1 MMTDDLAGHVL
12 CLCCQT
18 TRSEARTTRLEE
30 ALRARPDWARFLELG
45 HRHDVLPLL
54 HFHLSGFGPDLVP
67 AAVTE
72 KLQDEA
78 RSVARRNL
86 YLNQELHALFEA
98 LATAGIEAISLKGP
112 ILAATAYPSP
122 ALRRYS
128 DLDVLVRRKDVPK
141 AMAVLSDR
149 SYEPWETLSAA
160 QEEILLNVG
169 YSRPYGRKLDWI
181 GVDLHWGFSQN
192 FFAGQIE
199 PAHIWHEAEF
209 VTVQGRPIRSL
220 PRPLLPLALCVHGA
234 KHGPYPWPKLKWI
247 ADMSELLRTR
257 SEEDWEQ
264 TFQVAEGLG
273 LKRVLLLGLALPNQL
288 LEAELPARAREELD
302 GDATFTELTAWIL
315 AYLFG
320 SAELRPSFEERTWFD
335 LAMQDR
341 ATGRIRYLA
350 RRTLLPGRR
359 DWNRVELPAFL
370 TFLYVPLRY
379 GRLIAKYGLHPT
391 RLRRLRRKRS
401 TPTPGRHSAD

>member
-1 MMTDDLAGHVL
+1 MTDDLAGRLV

-18 TRSEARTTRLEE
+18 TRSEARTARLEE
-30 ALRARPDWARFLELG
+30 VLGAGPDWDRLLEFG
-45 HRHDVLPLL
+45 DRHDVLPLL

-67 AAVTE
+67 AAVSE
-72 KLQDEA
+72 KLRNEA

-86 YLNQELHALFEA
+86 YLNQELHGLFEA
-98 LATAGIEAISLKGP
+98 LATAGVEAICLKGP

-128 DLDVLVRRKDVPK
+128 DLDVLVRRKDVRK
-141 AMAVLSDR
+141 AMAVLADR
-149 SYEPWETLSAA
+149 SYEPWEILSAA
-160 QEEILLNVG
+160 QEESLLNAG

-181 GVDLHWGFSQN
+181 GVDLHWGFSRN
-192 FFAGQIE
+192 FFAGEIE
-199 PAHIWHEAEF
+199 PARIWHEAEF

-257 SEEDWEQ
+257 TEGDWEQ
-264 TFQVAEGLG
+264 TFEVAETLG
-273 LKRVLLLGLALPNQL
+273 LKRVLLLGLVLPNQL
-288 LEAELPARAREELD
+288 LEAELPACASVELD
-302 GDATFTELTAWIL
+302 GDPTFKELSDWIR
-315 AYLFG
+315 AHLFG
-320 SAELRPSFEERTWFD
+320 SAELKPSFEERTRFD

-341 ATGRIRYLA
+341 AAGRLRYLA
-350 RRTLLPGRR
+350 KRTLLPGRR
-359 DWNRVELPAFL
+359 DWNRVKLPGFL

-379 GRLIAKYGLHPT
+379 SRLIAKYGLHPT
-391 RLRRLRRKRS
+391 KLRKLRRKRS

>member
-1 MMTDDLAGHVL
+1 MTDDLAGSLV

-18 TRSEARTTRLEE
+18 TRSEARTARLEE
-30 ALRARPDWARFLELG
+30 TLRAGPDWDRFLELG
-45 HRHDVLPLL
+45 NRHDVVPLL
-54 HFHLSGFGPDLVP
+54 HFHLSGFGPDLIP

-72 KLQDEA
+72 ELRNEA
-78 RSVARRNL
+78 RSIARRNL
-86 YLNQELHALFEA
+86 YLNQELHALFDA
-98 LATAGIEAISLKGP
+98 LAEAGVEAISLKGP
-112 ILAATAYPSP
+112 ILAAMAYPSP

-128 DLDVLVRRKDVPK
+128 DLDVLVRRKDVRK
-141 AMAVLSDR
+141 AMAVLADR
-149 SYEPWETLSAA
+149 SYEPWETLSPA
-160 QEEILLNVG
+160 QEETLLSSG

-192 FFAGQIE
+192 FFAGEIE
-199 PAHIWHEAEF
+199 PARIWSEAEF

-257 SEEDWEQ
+257 AVADWEQ
-264 TFQVAEGLG
+264 TFQAAESLR
-273 LKRVLLLGLALPNQL
+273 LKRVLLLGLALPNRL
-288 LEAELPARAREELD
+288 LKAQLPARASVELD
-302 GDATFTELTAWIL
+302 GDTTFTELTAWIR
-315 AYLFG
+315 AHLFG
-320 SAELRPSFEERTWFD
+320 SVELKPSFEERTRFD

-341 ATGRIRYLA
+341 ASGRLRYLA
-350 RRTLLPGRR
+350 KRTLLPGRR
-359 DWNRVELPAFL
+359 DWNRVKLPGWL

-391 RLRRLRRKRS
+391 KLRRLRRKRS
-401 TPTPGRHSAD
+401 TSTPGRQNGD

>member
-1 MMTDDLAGHVL
+1 MTDDLAGRVL
-12 CLCCQT
+12 CLCCQA

-30 ALRARPDWARFLELG
+30 ALRAGLDWDRFLELG
-45 HRHDVLPLL
+45 DRHDVVPLL

-86 YLNQELHALFEA
+86 YLNQELHGLFEA
-98 LATAGIEAISLKGP
+98 LATAGVEAIALKGP
-112 ILAATAYPSP
+112 ILAAIAYPSP

-128 DLDVLVRRKDVPK
+128 DLDVLVRRKDVRK

-160 QEEILLNVG
+160 QEETLLNVG

-181 GVDLHWGFSQN
+181 GVDLHWGFSRN
-192 FFAGQIE
+192 FFAGEIE
-199 PAHIWHEAEF
+199 PAQIWHEAEF

-257 SEEDWEQ
+257 TEDDWEQ
-264 TFQVAEGLG
+264 TFQVAESLG
-273 LKRVLLLGLALPNQL
+273 LKRVLLLGLALPTQL
-288 LEAELPARAREELD
+288 LEAELPARARAELD
-302 GDATFTELTAWIL
+302 GDPIFTELAAWIR
-315 AYLFG
+315 AHLFG
-320 SAELRPSFEERTWFD
+320 SAELKPSFEERTRFD
-335 LAMQDR
+335 LAMQDHT
-341 ATGRIRYLA
+341 AGRIRYLA
-350 RRTLLPGRR
+350 KRTLLPGRR
-359 DWNRVELPAFL
+359 DWNRVKLPGFL
-370 TFLYVPLRY
+370 SFLYVPLRY
-379 GRLIAKYGLHPT
+379 GRLIAKYGLHPSK
-391 RLRRLRRKRS
+391 LRKLRRKRP
-401 TPTPGRHSAD
+401 TPTPRRHSAD